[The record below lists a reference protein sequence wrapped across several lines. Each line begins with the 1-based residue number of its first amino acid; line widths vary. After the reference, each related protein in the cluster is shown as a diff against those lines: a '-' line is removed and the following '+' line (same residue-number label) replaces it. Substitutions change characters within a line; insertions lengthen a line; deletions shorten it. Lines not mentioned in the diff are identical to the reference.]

1 MRILYP
7 NGYIIVNEYAHT
19 YQICD
24 YLKNY
29 PICSITVYYNQ
40 AEIDNLISKY
50 QNWFK
55 FSLVSDRIFGEP
67 KLKKPKELNNIKQS
81 GNISFCRNKCKCPYF
96 IKGDDIYIK
105 HQDYFSKSFE
115 PPIEDMGAPLNVI
128 LNKYFNKNKA
138 NKFVYPDCWGD
149 VVLRNEAWIKLENI
163 MLLVNDYIPSQLA
176 YMVCQQQKEYH
187 KFEDDLD
194 TEWEIFYERLFSK
207 VRKTLDNQ
215 SVL

>member
-1 MRILYP
+1 MKILYS
-7 NGYIIVNEYAHT
+7 NGYIVINEYTNT
-19 YQICD
+19 YRIFDC
-24 YLKNY
+24 LKNY
-29 PICSITVYYNQ
+29 SNFSIVYTSEQ
-40 AEIDNLISKY
+40 EIGNLISKY

-81 GNISFCRNKCKCPYF
+81 GNISFCRNKCKCAYF
-96 IKGDDIYIK
+96 IKGNDIYIK
-105 HQDYFSKSFE
+105 HRDYFSKSFE

-138 NKFVYPDCWGD
+138 NKFVYSDCWGD

-163 MLLVNDYIPSQLA
+163 MLFVNDYIPSQLA

-194 TEWEIFYERLFSK
+194 MEWENFYEELFRK
-207 VRKTLDNQ
+207 LRKTLDNQ
-215 SVL
+215 STL